1 MQLKSKAGHRLRDIV
16 GAKLTK
22 RQLSIQFIVA
32 VLNRRVA
39 FCGGRKRRPM
49 GSEVR
54 ECNKIY
60 SSVEAERSG
69 RSSVSSLAALL
80 GVRGFIIR
88 ERTGFA
94 SIPYYFCVYETK
106 LLIYFFSLLLF
117 SLPHQ
122 TF

>member
-1 MQLKSKAGHRLRDIV
+1 M
-16 GAKLTK
+16 
-22 RQLSIQFIVA
+22 
-32 VLNRRVA
+32 
-39 FCGGRKRRPM
+39 GRKRRPM

-106 LLIYFFSLLLF
+106 LLIYFFSSIPFPIKLSDRLSSFSVAFPSTIQIVLL
-117 SLPHQ
+117 SI
-122 TF
+122 